1 MKKKKTDSP
10 HSLDYRSAVI
20 QLPLVRDSPHGFVRT
35 PEDVEN
41 LCSDLRDLAQEVF
54 LVLVLDTRNRLL
66 NRALVSVG
74 ILDSALV
81 HCREVFRSSIVL
93 GGAAVILVHGH
104 PSGDPTPSAE
114 DVKLTRQMVQA
125 GEILGIRVLDHIIIG
140 RKSENNKGYL
150 SMRESGVVEFDGKP

>member
-1 MKKKKTDSP
+1 MKKKTTSP

-20 QLPLVRDSPHGFVRT
+20 QLPLVRDCPHGFVRT

-41 LCSDLRDLAQEVF
+41 LCSDLRDLAVEVF
-54 LVLVLDTRNRLL
+54 QVLVLDTRNRLL
-66 NRALVSVG
+66 NRSLVSVG

-81 HCREVFRSSIVL
+81 HCREVFRTSIVL
-93 GGAAVILVHGH
+93 GGAAIILVHCH

-125 GEILGIRVLDHIIIG
+125 GGILGIKVIDHIIIG
-140 RKSENNKGYL
+140 RVREGSRGYL
-150 SMRESGVVEFDGKP
+150 SMRESAVVEFDAK